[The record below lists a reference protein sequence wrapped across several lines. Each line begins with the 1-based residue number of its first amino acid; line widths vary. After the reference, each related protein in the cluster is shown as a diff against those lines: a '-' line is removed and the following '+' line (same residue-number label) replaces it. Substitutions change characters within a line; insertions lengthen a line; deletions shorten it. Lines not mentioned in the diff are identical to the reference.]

1 MNKRGVTL
9 LELIVVFVVI
19 AIGATLM
26 VPGFTRW
33 MPKYRLRSATRDI
46 ASTMRTAQLR
56 AVANNFDYQV
66 VFTPAGP
73 GLGTYIL
80 QRNSGGVSINDGI
93 AQTVPTGIS
102 FVTTFPGN
110 RVVFFSNSTATQGIV
125 SVSNPLLDNRTITV
139 RSSNGRVEAQ

>member
-9 LELIVVFVVI
+9 VELIVVFVVI

-33 MPKYRLRSATRDI
+33 MPKYRIRSATRDI
-46 ASTMRTAQLR
+46 VSTMRAAQLR
-56 AVANNFDYQV
+56 AVANSLNYQV

-73 GLGTYIL
+73 GLGTYVL
-80 QRNSGGVSINDGI
+80 QRNSGGVSTNDGV
-93 AQTVPTGIS
+93 AQTVPAGIT

-110 RVVFFSNSTATQGIV
+110 TVVFSSNSTATAGNVTV
-125 SVSNPLLDNRTITV
+125 SSPGESQRRITV
-139 RSSNGRVEAQ
+139 LSSNGRVSAQ